1 MYWLS
6 ERRRSQGRWPAA
18 LLVAGALLLL
28 GTACSVSRPVYR
40 TESGKTVQYGLAS
53 WYGKKFHG
61 RRTANGEFYDMYK
74 ISAAH
79 RTLPLGSVVRVTR
92 RDNGKSVTVRINDR
106 GPFIRGRIIDLSYGA
121 ARKVDMVVDGV
132 APVRV
137 ELISVGDNRYYK
149 NGRPELAASSS
160 SSSSTTSTSS
170 SSIVTPLVRGA
181 TYTVQVGSYLQ
192 RENALRLKQR
202 LSARY
207 DTVYIREWEDSY
219 RVYYRVRV
227 GRFSSE
233 DAAHDMARRLE
244 AENLSTFV
252 TAD

>member
-1 MYWLS
+1 MCSLS
-6 ERRRSQGRWPAA
+6 DRRQPRGRFPAGLFLLGF
-18 LLVAGALLLL
+18 LLVLSA
-28 GTACSVSRPVYR
+28 ACSVSRPVYR
-40 TESGKTVQYGLAS
+40 TESGKTVQYGEAS
-53 WYGKKFHG
+53 WYGKQFHG

-92 RDNGKSVTVRINDR
+92 RDNGKSLKVRINDR

-121 ARKVDMVVDGV
+121 ARAVDMVVDGV

-137 ELISVGDNRYYK
+137 ELISLGDNRYYK
-149 NGRPELAASSS
+149 NGRPELA
-160 SSSSTTSTSS
+160 SSSTSAP
-170 SSIVTPLVRGA
+170 PLPPPRSA

-202 LSARY
+202 LSVRY
-207 DTVYIREWEDSY
+207 DPVFIREWEDSY

-233 DAAHDMARRLE
+233 GAAREMARRLE

>member
-1 MYWLS
+1 
-6 ERRRSQGRWPAA
+6 
-18 LLVAGALLLL
+18 
-28 GTACSVSRPVYR
+28 VSRPIYR
-40 TESGKTVQYGLAS
+40 TESGKTVQYGEAS
-53 WYGKKFHG
+53 WYGKQFHG
-61 RRTANGEFYDMYK
+61 RRTANGEIYDMYK
-74 ISAAH
+74 VSAAH

-92 RDNGKSVTVRINDR
+92 RDNGKSLKVRINDR

-121 ARKVDMVVDGV
+121 ARAVDMVVDGV

-137 ELISVGDNRYYK
+137 ELISLGDNRYYK
-149 NGRPELAASSS
+149 NGRPELA
-160 SSSSTTSTSS
+160 SSSTST
-170 SSIVTPLVRGA
+170 PPQRRA

-192 RENALRLKQR
+192 RENAQRLKQR

-207 DTVYIREWEDSY
+207 DPVYIREWENRH

-233 DAAHDMARRLE
+233 GAARELARRLE

>member
-1 MYWLS
+1 MYSLS
-6 ERRRSQGRWPAA
+6 ERGSRGRLAA
-18 LLVAGALLLL
+18 LLFLSGCLMTLSA
-28 GTACSVSRPVYR
+28 ACSVSRPVYR
-40 TESGKTVQYGLAS
+40 TEGGKSVQYGLAS
-53 WYGKKFHG
+53 WYGKQFHG

-92 RDNGKSVTVRINDR
+92 RDNGKSLTVRINDR

-121 ARKVDMVVDGV
+121 ARAVDMVVDGV

-149 NGRPELAASSS
+149 NGRPELA
-160 SSSSTTSTSS
+160 SSSTPSS
-170 SSIVTPLVRGA
+170 RVTPPARA
-181 TYTVQVGSYLQ
+181 ETYTVQVGSYLQ
-192 RENALRLKQR
+192 RDNALRLQQR
-202 LSARY
+202 LSGRY
-207 DTVYIREWEDSY
+207 NPVFIREWEDSS

-233 DAAHDMARRLE
+233 DAAHELARRLE

>member
-1 MYWLS
+1 MYWRYERQRRGARLRAVLFLS
-6 ERRRSQGRWPAA
+6 GVVLMLS
-18 LLVAGALLLL
+18 
-28 GTACSVSRPVYR
+28 TACSVSRPVYR
-40 TESGKTVQYGLAS
+40 TEGGKRVEYGLAS

-137 ELISVGDNRYYK
+137 ELLSVGDNRYYK
-149 NGRPELAASSS
+149 DGRPELASSS
-160 SSSSTTSTSS
+160 ARSSMRAPAASAA
-170 SSIVTPLVRGA
+170 V
-181 TYTVQVGSYLQ
+181 YTVQVGSYLQ
-192 RENALRLKQR
+192 RENALRLKHR

-207 DTVYIREWEDSY
+207 NPVFIREWQDSY
-219 RVYYRVRV
+219 QIYYRVRV

-233 DAAHDMARRLE
+233 DAAHEMARRLE